1 MKRVEYVHVS
11 SVVREQECDAQAKVP
26 RRQYYCED
34 TPGFPSCAGLMGLR
48 RNPTTTRPL
57 SETGARGVPLQ
68 TKEEFDMA
76 NQNPNQNQG
85 QRGQQKEP
93 EYQKNQDQRSQQQP
107 HSQKQDKP
115 SGEQQNR
122 ETSERIQ
129 PGSDDRGQPSREQT
143 DPNKNYREQ
152 A

>member
-1 MKRVEYVHVS
+1 
-11 SVVREQECDAQAKVP
+11 
-26 RRQYYCED
+26 
-34 TPGFPSCAGLMGLR
+34 
-48 RNPTTTRPL
+48 
-57 SETGARGVPLQ
+57 
-68 TKEEFDMA
+68 MA

-85 QRGQQKEP
+85 QRGQQEP
-93 EYQKNQDQRSQQQP
+93 QHQKNQDQRSQQQP
-107 HSQKQDKP
+107 HSQKQD
-115 SGEQQNR
+115 SSRGQQEQNR